1 MTRPL
6 PGERFLLFGV
16 GVTNAAAARALLRRG
31 LGVTLVDDR
40 PDDTAVELAS
50 ELGVD
55 LIVAPDDDDLV
66 RALDEVD
73 VLLPAPGLGE
83 THRALGL
90 ARAHGV
96 TVCSEF
102 DLAAAWDDR
111 PLVAVTGTNGKTTVT
126 LLVVAMLEASGIPA
140 AAVGNLEVPLVAA
153 IDDPAP
159 DWFVVEASSFRLA
172 HSRRFTPA
180 VAVWLNLAPDHLDVH
195 GDEDSYRRAKQRIL
209 DDLGPGDT
217 AVLVLDDPVVAAA
230 PVPDGVR
237 VVAVT
242 LDERGVTRPVDEVA
256 TVADRRLVI
265 RASSHPVDPGAVDL
279 GAVDLG
285 EVDDL
290 PRTLPHDLTNSLAA
304 AAAALAAGATVDG
317 VRRAL
322 GATPAPP
329 HRVEFVA
336 EIDGVRWVDDSKST
350 APHATL
356 AAVAGFDAV
365 VLVAGGRNKGLDL
378 SALAAAGPRVRAVVG
393 IGESGPDV
401 VAAFPDR
408 PSAVASSMAEAV
420 EHARSLAR
428 PGDTVLLS
436 PACASFDWYGSYAE
450 RGRDFASLVRGLDRA
465 ASA

>member
-1 MTRPL
+1 VTVPL
-6 PGERFLLFGV
+6 PGDRFLLVGL
-16 GVTNAAAARALLRRG
+16 GVTNSAAARALVRRG
-31 LGVTLVDDR
+31 ASVRLADDH

-55 LIVAPDDDDLV
+55 LIVAPDDDDLA

-83 THRALGL
+83 THQALGL
-90 ARAHGV
+90 ARARGV
-96 TVCSEF
+96 AVCSEF

-126 LLVVAMLEASGIPA
+126 LLVAAALEASGIPA

-172 HSRRFTPA
+172 HSRRFAPR
-180 VAVWLNLAPDHLDVH
+180 VSVWLNLAPDHLDVH
-195 GDEDSYRRAKQRIL
+195 GSLDAYQRAKARIL
-209 DDLGPGDT
+209 AEQGAGDT
-217 AVLVLDDPVVAAA
+217 AVLVVDDPVVAAA

-242 LDERGVTRPVDEVA
+242 LDERDVTRPVDEVA
-256 TVADRRLVI
+256 TVANGRLVI
-265 RASSHPVDPGAVDL
+265 RAAGHPVDL

-285 EVDDL
+285 VVDDL

-393 IGESGPDV
+393 IGESACDV

-450 RGRDFASLVRGLDRA
+450 RGRDFTSLVRGLERA
-465 ASA
+465 GSA

>member
-1 MTRPL
+1 MTTPL
-6 PGERFLLFGV
+6 PGERFLLVGL
-16 GVTNAAAARALLRRG
+16 GVTNAAVARALVRRG

-40 PDDTAVELAS
+40 RSDAALGLAD
-50 ELGVD
+50 ELGLPVH
-55 LIVAPDDDDLV
+55 LAPDPDALGRLLDD
-66 RALDEVD
+66 AD
-73 VLLPAPGLGE
+73 VLVPAPALGE
-83 THRALGL
+83 THPVLAL
-90 ARAHGV
+90 ARDRGV
-96 TVCSEF
+96 AICSEF

-126 LLVVAMLEASGIPA
+126 LLVAAMLEASGVPA
-140 AAVGNLEVPLVAA
+140 AAVGNLDVPLVAA

-159 DWFVVEASSFRLA
+159 SWFVVEASSFRLA
-172 HSRRFTPA
+172 HSRRFAPA

-230 PVPDGVR
+230 RVPDGVR
-237 VVAVT
+237 IV
-242 LDERGVTRPVDEVA
+242 GVTGDPAGGGGRDVDAVA
-256 TVADRRLVI
+256 TIDHDRLVLDDGPDTVVI
-265 RASSHPVDPGAVDL
+265 AP
-279 GAVDLG
+279 
-285 EVDDL
+285 VDDL
-290 PRTLPHDLTNSLAA
+290 PRGLPHDRTNALAA
-304 AAAALAAGATVDG
+304 AAAAIAAGATVAG
-317 VRRAL
+317 VHRAL
-322 GATPAPP
+322 CSTPAPP

-436 PACASFDWYGSYAE
+436 PACASFDWYGSYVE
-450 RGRDFASLVRGLDRA
+450 RGRDFASLVHGLERA